1 MTRTLAAIAV
11 FIVAA
16 LHGGFLALEMFLW
29 EAEAGR
35 SVTGYTAEEAA
46 FTSVLAA
53 NQGLYNGFIA
63 AGLLWGLIA
72 GKRDVKIFFLICVVI
87 AGLYG
92 AWSAASPTILY
103 LQAIPGALA
112 LALTLFA
119 GKARRGTKIEL

>member
-1 MTRTLAAIAV
+1 MTRTLAAAAV

-16 LHGGFLALEMFLW
+16 LHGLFLALEMFLW

-35 SVTGYTAEEAA
+35 GVTGYSAEEAA

-63 AGLLWGLIA
+63 AGLLWGLVA
-72 GKRDVKIFFLICVVI
+72 NKRDVKIFFLICVVI

-92 AWSAASPTILY
+92 AWSADSATILY
-103 LQAIPGALA
+103 LQAIPGAAA
-112 LALTLFA
+112 LILTLLA
-119 GKARRGTKIEL
+119 GKRRGAKIEL